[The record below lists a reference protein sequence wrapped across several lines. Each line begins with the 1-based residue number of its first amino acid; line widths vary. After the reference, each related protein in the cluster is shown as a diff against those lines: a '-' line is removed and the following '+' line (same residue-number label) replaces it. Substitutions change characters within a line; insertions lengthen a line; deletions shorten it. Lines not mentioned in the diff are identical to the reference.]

1 MKLQNEPDHIH
12 VPQTVSVPAL
22 CTVDGMEYTVCVD
35 CGETIVIQLLFLQSD
50 IIPKKY
56 YVCTS
61 YRQYGLKGKL
71 CTSHYLRYDVLY
83 SYVLLRLRYLAEYA
97 QRYSAAFVAF
107 IKKIFVS
114 SNMFLNR

>member
-12 VPQTVSVPAL
+12 VPKTVSVPAL

-35 CGETIVIQLLFLQSD
+35 CGETIGDTVVIPA
-50 IIPKKY
+50 IGHNPKKY